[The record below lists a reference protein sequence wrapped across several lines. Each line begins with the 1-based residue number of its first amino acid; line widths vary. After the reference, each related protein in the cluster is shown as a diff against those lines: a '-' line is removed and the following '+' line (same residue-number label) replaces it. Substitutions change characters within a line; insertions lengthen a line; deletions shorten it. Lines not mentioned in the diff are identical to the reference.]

1 MTENHS
7 KIVQIDI
14 EDEMKKSYIDY
25 AMSVIV
31 GRALPDVRDGL
42 KPVHRRILYAM
53 SELGLSPEKPHRKSA
68 RIVGDVLGKYH
79 PHGDSSVYEAMVR
92 MAQNF
97 STRYLLVDGHGNF
110 GSVDG
115 DSAAAMRYTEAR
127 LSKLSVEMLRDIGKE
142 TVDYTPNFDETLK
155 EPVVLPS
162 RYPNLLVNGS
172 NGIAVGMATS
182 IPPHNLG
189 EVVNATIKLI
199 DNEDTNVEDLIDII
213 KGPDFPTGAIIMGKD
228 AIKDAYRTG
237 QGKVTV
243 RSKAEIE
250 QTSKGRTQIIVNE
263 IPYQVN
269 KSRLIEKIAELVRDK
284 KIEGISD
291 LRDESDRTGMRI
303 VIELKRDANANVIL
317 NKLYKHTQ
325 MQDTFSIIMIAL
337 VNGQPKVLNLYEM
350 IYHYL
355 EHQKDVVTRRTQY
368 DLNKAEERA
377 HILEGLKIA
386 LDHID
391 AVIKLIR
398 SSANVQE
405 AKSGLMET
413 FKLSE
418 KQAQAILDMR
428 LQKLTGLE
436 REKIEEEYEELI
448 KQINWFREILGNE
461 RLLLNIIKE
470 ELTEIK
476 ELYQDE
482 RRTVITAS
490 EDEIDMEDLIDEE
503 EVAIT
508 LTHFGYIK
516 RLPADTY
523 KSQRRGGKGV
533 TAHTT
538 REEDIIENLFI
549 TSTHNYILF
558 FTSFGRVYRM
568 KAYEIPEAKRQAKGT
583 AIVNLLQLQPN
594 EKVSAIIPIKAF
606 EDNKYLILSTQKG
619 IIKKTELS
627 QFDTSRKAG
636 LIGISLRDDD
646 ELISAKLTDGTKEVI
661 LVTRK
666 GMSIHFKENDVRD
679 MGRAAMGVK
688 AINLDTDD
696 IVVAM
701 ELIEEG
707 SDLLVVSQN
716 GFGKRT
722 SLEEYRLQS
731 RGGKGILTYQTKK
744 KTGKVIGAKVV
755 TDQDEVMLISSEG
768 IIIRLEIKG
777 ISRMGRNT
785 QGVTLMRVKEDTNI
799 VSIAKVAQ
807 EIEEIE

>member
-1 MTENHS
+1 MMEDTS
-7 KIVQIDI
+7 KVVQIDI

-53 SELGLSPEKPHRKSA
+53 NELGLSPEKPHRKSA

-115 DSAAAMRYTEAR
+115 DSAAAMRYTEAK
-127 LSKLSVEMLRDIGKE
+127 LTKLSVQMLRDIGKE
-142 TVDYTPNFDETLK
+142 TVDYSPNFDETLK

-189 EVVNATIKLI
+189 EVIDATIKLI
-199 DNEDTNVEDLIDII
+199 DNEETNVEDIIKII
-213 KGPDFPTGAIIMGKD
+213 KGPDFPTGAVIMGKD
-228 AIKDAYRTG
+228 SIKEAYRTG

-243 RSKAEIE
+243 RAVSEIE
-250 QTSKGRTQIIVNE
+250 ENQRGRTQIIVNE

-269 KSRLIEKIAELVRDK
+269 KARLIEKIAELVRDK

-303 VIELKRDANANVIL
+303 LIELKRDANAHVVL

-337 VNGQPKVLNLYEM
+337 VKGQPKVLNIYEM

-355 EHQKDVVTRRTQY
+355 EHQKEVVTRRTQY
-368 DLNKAEERA
+368 DLTKAEERA

-398 SSANVQE
+398 GSENVQI
-405 AKSGLMET
+405 AKEGLIKT
-413 FKLSE
+413 FSLSE

-428 LQKLTGLE
+428 LQRLTGLE
-436 REKIEEEYEELI
+436 REKIEEEYGELI
-448 KQINWFREILGNE
+448 KLINWYREILGNE

-476 ELYQDE
+476 ELYDDD
-482 RRTVITAS
+482 RRTMITAS
-490 EDEIDMEDLIDEE
+490 ADEIEVEDLIEEE

-523 KSQRRGGKGV
+523 KSQRRGGKGI
-533 TAHTT
+533 TGHTT
-538 REEDIIENLFI
+538 REEDFIENIFI

-558 FTSFGRVYRM
+558 FTSLGRVYRM

-583 AIVNLLQLQPN
+583 AIVNLLQLQPQ
-594 EKVSAIIPIKAF
+594 EKVTAIIPIKTF
-606 EDNKYLILSTQKG
+606 EENKFLILSTQKG
-619 IIKKTELS
+619 VIKKTELS
-627 QFDTSRKAG
+627 QFDTSRKVG
-636 LIGISLRDDD
+636 LIAISLKEDD
-646 ELISAKLTDGTKEVI
+646 ELISVKLTDGMKEI
-661 LVTRK
+661 LIITRE
-666 GMSIHFKENDVRD
+666 GMSIRFKEDDVRD
-679 MGRAAMGVK
+679 MGRSAMGVK
-688 AINLDTDD
+688 AMNLGNDD

-701 ELIEEG
+701 ELVEAG
-707 SDLLVVSQN
+707 SDLLVVSEY

-731 RGGKGILTYQTKK
+731 RGGKGVITYNTKD
-744 KTGKVIGAKVV
+744 KTGKVVGAKVV
-755 TDQDEVMLISSEG
+755 TDKDEVMMINSEG
-768 IIIRLEIKG
+768 TIIRLEISG

-785 QGVTLMRVKEDTNI
+785 QGVTLMRIREDTKL
-799 VSIAKVAQ
+799 VTVAKVAY
-807 EIEEIE
+807 IEE

>member
-1 MTENHS
+1 MMEDTS
-7 KIVQIDI
+7 KVVQIDI
-14 EDEMKKSYIDY
+14 EDEMRKSYIDY

-53 SELGLSPEKPHRKSA
+53 NELGLSPEKPHRKSA

-115 DSAAAMRYTEAR
+115 DSAAAMRYTEAK
-127 LSKLSVEMLRDIGKE
+127 LTKLSVQMLRDIGKE
-142 TVDYTPNFDETLK
+142 TVDYSPNFDETLK

-189 EVVNATIKLI
+189 EVIDATIKMI
-199 DNEDTNVEDLIDII
+199 DNEETNVEDIIKII
-213 KGPDFPTGAIIMGKD
+213 KGSDFPTGAVIMGKD
-228 AIKDAYRTG
+228 SIKEAYRTG

-243 RSKAEIE
+243 RAVSEIE
-250 QTSKGRTQIIVNE
+250 ENQRGRTQIIVNE

-269 KSRLIEKIAELVRDK
+269 KARLIEKIAELVRDK

-291 LRDESDRTGMRI
+291 LRDESDRNGMRI
-303 VIELKRDANANVIL
+303 LIELKRDANAHVVL

-337 VNGQPKVLNLYEM
+337 VKGQPKVLNIYEM

-355 EHQKDVVTRRTQY
+355 EHQKEVVTRRTQY
-368 DLNKAEERA
+368 DLTKAEERA

-398 SSANVQE
+398 GSENVQI
-405 AKSGLMET
+405 AKEGLIKT
-413 FKLSE
+413 FSLSE

-428 LQKLTGLE
+428 LQRLTGLE
-436 REKIEEEYEELI
+436 REKIEEEYGELI
-448 KQINWFREILGNE
+448 KLINWYREILGNE

-476 ELYQDE
+476 ELYDDD
-482 RRTVITAS
+482 RRTMIIAS
-490 EDEIDMEDLIDEE
+490 VDGIEEEDLIEEE

-523 KSQRRGGKGV
+523 KSQRRGGKGI
-533 TAHTT
+533 TGHIT
-538 REEDIIENLFI
+538 REEDFIENIFI

-558 FTSFGRVYRM
+558 FTSLGRVYRM
-568 KAYEIPEAKRQAKGT
+568 KAYEIPEARRQAKGT
-583 AIVNLLQLQPN
+583 AIVNLLQLQPQ
-594 EKVSAIIPIKAF
+594 EKVTAIIPIKTF
-606 EDNKYLILSTQKG
+606 EENKFLILSTQKG
-619 IIKKTELS
+619 VIKKTELS
-627 QFDTSRKAG
+627 QFDTSRKVG
-636 LIGISLRDDD
+636 LIAISLKEDD
-646 ELISAKLTDGTKEVI
+646 ELISVKLTDGMKEI
-661 LVTRK
+661 LIITRE
-666 GMSIHFKENDVRD
+666 GMSIRFKEDDVRD
-679 MGRAAMGVK
+679 MGRSAMGVK
-688 AINLDTDD
+688 AMNLGNDD

-701 ELIEEG
+701 ELVETG
-707 SDLLVVSQN
+707 SDLLVVSEH

-731 RGGKGILTYQTKK
+731 RGGKGVITYNTKD
-744 KTGKVIGAKVV
+744 KTGKVVGAKVV
-755 TDQDEVMLISSEG
+755 TDKDEVMMISSEG
-768 IIIRLEIKG
+768 TIIRLEISG

-785 QGVTLMRVKEDTNI
+785 QGVTLMRIREDTKL
-799 VSIAKVAQ
+799 VTVAKVAY
-807 EIEEIE
+807 IEE

>member
-1 MTENHS
+1 MTEENN
-7 KIVQIDI
+7 KIIQIDI

-115 DSAAAMRYTEAR
+115 DSAAAMRYTEAK
-127 LSKLSVEMLRDIGKE
+127 LTKLSVQMLRDIGKE
-142 TVDYTPNFDETLK
+142 TVDYSPNFDETLK

-189 EVVNATIKLI
+189 EVIDATIKMI
-199 DNEDTNVEDLIDII
+199 DNEETNVEDIIKII
-213 KGPDFPTGAIIMGKD
+213 KGPDFPTGAVIMGKD
-228 AIKDAYRTG
+228 SIKEAYRTG

-243 RSKAEIE
+243 RAVSEIE
-250 QTSKGRTQIIVNE
+250 ENQRGRTQIIVNE

-269 KSRLIEKIAELVRDK
+269 KARLIEKIAELVRDK

-291 LRDESDRTGMRI
+291 LRDESDRNGMRI
-303 VIELKRDANANVIL
+303 LIELKRDANAHVVL

-337 VNGQPKVLNLYEM
+337 VKGQPKVLNIYEM

-355 EHQKDVVTRRTQY
+355 EHQKEVVTRRTQY
-368 DLNKAEERA
+368 DLTKAEERA

-398 SSANVQE
+398 GSENVQI
-405 AKSGLMET
+405 AKEGLIKT
-413 FKLSE
+413 FSLSE

-428 LQKLTGLE
+428 LQRLTGLE
-436 REKIEEEYEELI
+436 REKIEEEYGELI
-448 KQINWFREILGNE
+448 KLINWYREILGNE

-476 ELYQDE
+476 ELYDDD
-482 RRTVITAS
+482 RRTMIIAS
-490 EDEIDMEDLIDEE
+490 VDGIEEEDLIEEE

-523 KSQRRGGKGV
+523 KSQRRGGKGI
-533 TAHTT
+533 TGHIT
-538 REEDIIENLFI
+538 REEDFIENIFI

-558 FTSFGRVYRM
+558 FTSLGRVYRM
-568 KAYEIPEAKRQAKGT
+568 KAYEIPEARRQAKGT
-583 AIVNLLQLQPN
+583 AIVNLLQLQPQ
-594 EKVSAIIPIKAF
+594 EKVTAIIPIKTF
-606 EDNKYLILSTQKG
+606 EENKFLILSTQKG
-619 IIKKTELS
+619 VIKKTELS
-627 QFDTSRKAG
+627 QFDTSRKVG
-636 LIGISLRDDD
+636 LIAISLKEDD
-646 ELISAKLTDGTKEVI
+646 ELISVKLTDGMKEI
-661 LVTRK
+661 LIITRE
-666 GMSIHFKENDVRD
+666 GMSIRFKEDDVRD
-679 MGRAAMGVK
+679 MGRSAMGVK
-688 AINLDTDD
+688 AMNLGNDD

-701 ELIEEG
+701 ELVETG
-707 SDLLVVSQN
+707 SDLLVVSEH

-731 RGGKGILTYQTKK
+731 RGGKGVITYNTKD
-744 KTGKVIGAKVV
+744 KTGKVVGAKVV
-755 TDQDEVMLISSEG
+755 TDKDEVMMISSEG
-768 IIIRLEIKG
+768 TIIRLEISG

-785 QGVTLMRVKEDTNI
+785 QGVTLMRIREDTKL
-799 VSIAKVAQ
+799 VTVAKVAY
-807 EIEEIE
+807 IEE